1 VPVGSN
7 RLHEAPVVT
16 RRDEPVPLR
25 DAIAGVARQ
34 LGLPAID
41 VVATINAQWIDIVG
55 AAIAEHAQ
63 VRSVRDGECVIAVDG
78 PAWSTQIHYAAN
90 DLVARVNER
99 CGEGSVASIRVVVS
113 GPRKTG

>member
-1 VPVGSN
+1 MK
-7 RLHEAPVVT
+7 

-25 DAIAGVARQ
+25 DAVAAVGRQ
-34 LGLPAID
+34 LGLPALD

-55 AAIAEHAQ
+55 AAIAAHAE

-78 PAWSTQIHYAAN
+78 PAWATQIRYASS

-99 CGEGSVASIRVVVS
+99 CGKGSVASIRVVVS